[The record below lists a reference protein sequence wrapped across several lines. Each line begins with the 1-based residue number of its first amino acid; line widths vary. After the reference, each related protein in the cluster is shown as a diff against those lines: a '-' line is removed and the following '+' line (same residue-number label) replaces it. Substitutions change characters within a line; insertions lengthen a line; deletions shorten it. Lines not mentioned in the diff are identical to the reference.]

1 MTPFTFFKLHSESNK
16 WKQTNESKTNS
27 ILYYLHGFTGP
38 VLQLPLTKG
47 ITTSRAAFSTSIS
60 KLLQHLI
67 ITNPATIYVANNK
80 RKPKAEVQ
88 TVQ

>member
-1 MTPFTFFKLHSESNK
+1 MTPFTFFKLHSETNK

-47 ITTSRAAFSTSIS
+47 ITTSRAAFTISIN
-60 KLLQHLI
+60 KLI
-67 ITNPATIYVANNK
+67 IKNPTTIYVANNK
-80 RKPKAEVQ
+80 RKQKAEVQ

>member
-1 MTPFTFFKLHSESNK
+1 MDGKELHSETNK

-38 VLQLPLTKG
+38 AQLPLTKG
-47 ITTSRAAFSTSIS
+47 ITTSRAAFTISIN
-60 KLLQHLI
+60 KLI
-67 ITNPATIYVANNK
+67 VKNPTTIYVANNK
-80 RKPKAEVQ
+80 RKLKAEVQ